1 MKMVEKGF
9 SSRFESGL
17 ASALML
23 VGGGLFMVAL
33 LLVLGDGCDGLPAGR
48 LAALLPMLGLLLPFA
63 GLVDDEDGEDETA
76 KTIVAMPAWMSE
88 ELQKEKVRI
97 ESERA
102 ATAESVDA
110 PPAPAAAAPSV
121 EEDPETARTMAFSPS
136 DAAAFREMTAS
147 PPPSPSPS
155 PSPAPEEAES
165 SSAKTM
171 AFSPAEASAFRE
183 TLNPAPPPGQE
194 PAPAPS
200 AEEEDMGMAATVML
214 DAREA
219 GFDKMVMPES
229 ALEQPVATEMDD
241 LGEDETG
248 AYSAQDVLRLKDL
261 MAKARTG
268 ESQADPDQAMASTMA
283 YMPALSQEMAEARD
297 ESPIIEEEGG
307 ARTMAYM
314 PAAVEGDSTM
324 AYSPEDKERILAAMQ
339 AGKSPQEAMEEAM
352 SSTQAYSPEQ
362 SAELREAFQMLER
375 VKTGAAGN
383 ANLQAQAKELL
394 ANAHQA
400 DPSQLREQA
409 QELLSKT
416 GEMKVPM
423 PSAPPMVAPVVPSSA
438 PVLTSDFGL
447 EEKQGMGTVPLIL
460 ILILLLVLAGGAT
473 AFILHFLGVIDL
485 PVDLPQLDLFTKS

>member
-1 MKMVEKGF
+1 MVKKWFG
-9 SSRFESGL
+9 RHFESALG
-17 ASALML
+17 AALML
-23 VGGGLFMVAL
+23 VGGLLFVLAL
-33 LLVLGDGCDGLPAGR
+33 LAFLGDGGGSLVAGR
-48 LAALLPMLGLLLPFA
+48 LLALLPVLGLLLPFA
-63 GLVDDEDGEDETA
+63 TLVDDDDGDDETA

-102 ATAESVDA
+102 AKAESADA
-110 PPAPAAAAPSV
+110 PPAPVAPTPAV
-121 EEDPETARTMAFSPS
+121 EEDPETARTMAFSPA
-136 DAAAFREMTAS
+136 DAAAFREMTAPSS
-147 PPPSPSPS
+147 PP
-155 PSPAPEEAES
+155 EAEAETT
-165 SSAKTM
+165 SAQTM

-183 TLNPAPPPGQE
+183 NLSTAPTATPE
-194 PAPAPS
+194 PAPA
-200 AEEEDMGMAATVML
+200 AAHEEEDMGMAATVMF

-219 GFDKMVMPES
+219 GFDKMVMPQTAQE
-229 ALEQPVATEMDD
+229 EPVETVLDEM
-241 LGEDETG
+241 GEDETG
-248 AYSAQDVLRLKDL
+248 AYSAQDVERLKDL
-261 MAKARTG
+261 MTKARTG
-268 ESQADPDQAMASTMA
+268 QPQEEPDEAMASTMA

-297 ESPIIEEEGG
+297 ESPIIEDEGG

-314 PAAVEGDSTM
+314 PAATEGNSTM
-324 AYSPEDKERILAAMQ
+324 AYSPEDKDRILAAMQ

-352 SSTQAYSPEQ
+352 KSTQAYSPEQ
-362 SAELREAFQMLER
+362 SAELREAFQMLDR
-375 VKTGAAGN
+375 VKAGAVGN
-383 ANLQAQAKELL
+383 AHLQAQAKELL

-416 GEMKVPM
+416 GEMKVPT
-423 PSAPPMVAPVVPSSA
+423 PRAAPSSA

-460 ILILLLVLAGGAT
+460 ILVLLLALAGGAT

>member
-1 MKMVEKGF
+1 MVKKWFG
-9 SSRFESGL
+9 RHFESALG
-17 ASALML
+17 AALML
-23 VGGGLFMVAL
+23 VGGLLFVLAL
-33 LLVLGDGCDGLPAGR
+33 LAFLGDGGGSLVAGR
-48 LAALLPMLGLLLPFA
+48 LLALMPVLGLLLPFA
-63 GLVDDEDGEDETA
+63 TLVDDDDGDDETA

-102 ATAESVDA
+102 AKAESADA
-110 PPAPAAAAPSV
+110 PPAPVAPTPAV
-121 EEDPETARTMAFSPS
+121 EEDPETARTMAFSPA
-136 DAAAFREMTAS
+136 DAAAFREMTAPSS
-147 PPPSPSPS
+147 PP
-155 PSPAPEEAES
+155 EAEAETT
-165 SSAKTM
+165 SAQTM

-183 TLNPAPPPGQE
+183 NLSTAPTATPE
-194 PAPAPS
+194 PAPAP
-200 AEEEDMGMAATVML
+200 APAHEEEDMGMAATVMF

-219 GFDKMVMPES
+219 GFDKMVMPQTAQEEP
-229 ALEQPVATEMDD
+229 AETVLDEM
-241 LGEDETG
+241 GEDETG
-248 AYSAQDVLRLKDL
+248 AYSAQDVERLKDL
-261 MAKARTG
+261 MTKARTG
-268 ESQADPDQAMASTMA
+268 QPQEEPDEAMASTMA

-297 ESPIIEEEGG
+297 ESPIIEDEGG

-314 PAAVEGDSTM
+314 PAATEGNSTM
-324 AYSPEDKERILAAMQ
+324 AYSPEDKDRILAAMQ

-352 SSTQAYSPEQ
+352 KSTQAYSPEQ
-362 SAELREAFQMLER
+362 SAELREAFQMLDR
-375 VKTGAAGN
+375 VKAGAVGN
-383 ANLQAQAKELL
+383 AHLQAQAKELL

-416 GEMKVPM
+416 GEMKVPT
-423 PSAPPMVAPVVPSSA
+423 PRAAPSSA

-460 ILILLLVLAGGAT
+460 ILVLLLALAGGAT